1 MSTMR
6 NSVMLIGHPTAP
18 VMNSEEKQ
26 ASFKLAVADK
36 ANECFYT
43 FDCVALDEKS
53 TMVVRQVKQGVM
65 TAIEGS
71 LRNHNYTDREG
82 YTHTHT
88 EVVICDVLPLEKAK
102 TKEAAQ

>member
-36 ANECFYT
+36 ENGCVYT
-43 FDCVALDEKS
+43 FDCVALDDVSKR
-53 TMVVRQVKQGVM
+53 VVRQVKEGVM

-71 LRNHNYTDREG
+71 LRNHDYTDREG

-88 EVVICDVLPLEKAK
+88 EVVICDVLPLENHKV
-102 TKEAAQ
+102 KEAAQ